1 MAARCFCVSKARP
14 PGSHDD
20 SSGDETVP
28 DAAAQMLAALQP
40 LKVSQLKARC
50 RELGASQ
57 AELDAADD
65 DDSPRDA
72 LIAIIASRASA
83 AEPEQAQQSSLQ
95 RLQAGGTVAAELVES
110 AVEGAVARL
119 ERCAR
124 D

>member
-14 PGSHDD
+14 SGSHGD
-20 SSGDETVP
+20 SGGDET

-65 DDSPRDA
+65 ENSPRDA

-83 AEPEQAQQSSLQ
+83 AAPEQAQQSSL
-95 RLQAGGTVAAELVES
+95 LQLLQEL
-110 AVEGAVARL
+110 AFFAL
-119 ERCAR
+119 HI
-124 D
+124 